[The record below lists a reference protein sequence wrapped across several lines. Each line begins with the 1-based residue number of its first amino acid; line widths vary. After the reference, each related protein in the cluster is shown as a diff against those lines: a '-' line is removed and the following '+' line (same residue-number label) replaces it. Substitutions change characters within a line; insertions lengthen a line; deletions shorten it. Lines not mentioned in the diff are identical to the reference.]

1 MLAVQPQQDPEP
13 EPTAAAEPEP
23 EGLAAKNPFP
33 TRMAVPGPD
42 GEDVTIELAV
52 AGGVLYAPLLEE
64 LPLDPYVKQY
74 VTQYCAAWS
83 SSVVTTGRLTAQW
96 QTPPRRGQLVFR
108 ESSLHAMLG
117 LAGDERLCRID
128 VDQLKGE
135 VRFVV
140 ESPRLPPMPFWDG
153 GPPVITLPIAG
164 HYEQQAPA

>member
-42 GEDVTIELAV
+42 GEDVTIEL
-52 AGGVLYAPLLEE
+52 
-64 LPLDPYVKQY
+64 
-74 VTQYCAAWS
+74 
-83 SSVVTTGRLTAQW
+83 AQW